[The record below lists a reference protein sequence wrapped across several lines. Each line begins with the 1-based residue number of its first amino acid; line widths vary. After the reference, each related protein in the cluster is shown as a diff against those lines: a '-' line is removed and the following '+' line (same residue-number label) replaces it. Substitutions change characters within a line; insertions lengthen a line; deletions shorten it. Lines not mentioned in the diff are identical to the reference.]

1 MDREQWVQK
10 QSQQRTSERRAGAVP
25 ARGCLV
31 GAAGADLW
39 GFGVVSGSGSG
50 DLRCHSQL
58 RMITALPERAAQ
70 LGPQRLALEQGRA
83 WGALLMPNSGVYLGL
98 KEKGQGGQA
107 STWRESGS
115 PTRPA
120 ALAPIF
126 PRPHCC
132 VSPAGRR
139 LLLPTALHPKAQ
151 QMFAAVPR
159 DQQAGTDEETGPERR
174 QALLKAHR
182 DEPSPKPSVPGLC
195 ACFTQQELMIA
206 KGVTPQPRSPTAAGA
221 CLRRT
226 RGVPGQCS
234 AFPAGSAAGPPLHG
248 QLSGP
253 PAQHNPR

>member
-39 GFGVVSGSGSG
+39 GFGVVSGSRSG
-50 DLRCHSQL
+50 DLRRHSQLRPL
-58 RMITALPERAAQ
+58 RMITALPERTAQ

-98 KEKGQGGQA
+98 KEKGQEAQA

-132 VSPAGRR
+132 ISPAGRR

-159 DQQAGTDEETGPERR
+159 DQQAGLMRR
-174 QALLKAHR
+174 QAQR
-182 DEPSPKPSVPGLC
+182 EDRPCSRPTVTSPAPNPQCQGSVP
-195 ACFTQQELMIA
+195 ASHS
-206 KGVTPQPRSPTAAGA
+206 RS
-221 CLRRT
+221 
-226 RGVPGQCS
+226 
-234 AFPAGSAAGPPLHG
+234 
-248 QLSGP
+248 
-253 PAQHNPR
+253 